1 MQQPIFGI
9 SGLRGVVG
17 RDLLPETVA
26 QAAAIFGA
34 GISPGPVALG
44 RDARLSSEMFALAA
58 AAGLASAGCEVIQL
72 DICATPTV
80 AHYVRAGQVA
90 GGVVVTASHNPERY
104 NGLKFI
110 GKGGVS
116 LSVAQAAELK
126 QLFLA
131 DEARRVSWKDIR
143 LCRRDRNAVMLH
155 VNAITGNELF
165 SGIREKLSL
174 RRMRIGID
182 AVNGAASQA
191 AVLLVQALGAVP
203 VELYCRTDDET
214 VRKGFPRKPE
224 PTAESLA
231 DLCRI
236 VRQANL
242 DAGIAFDPDGDRFSC
257 VDETGTALGEE
268 ATILLA
274 CRYILPRRKGTVVVN
289 LSTTRAVE
297 DVCSAFGVP
306 VERTPV
312 GEACVVQ
319 RMQECN
325 ATLGGEGNGGV
336 ILPEVNFTRD
346 GLVAAAIVLGLIAD
360 TGRKLSEIRAELP
373 EYHRFKTKVEAGR
386 RDFSVLTEKLLRTFP
401 DWQTNRDDGIKL
413 ESAEGWVHVRPS
425 NTEPI
430 VRIVGEARTPEQA
443 EALERR
449 CLQALKD

>member
-1 MQQPIFGI
+1 M
-9 SGLRGVVG
+9 RGVVG

-26 QAAAIFGA
+26 QVAAVFGA
-34 GISPGPVALG
+34 GIGPGPVVLG

-72 DICATPTV
+72 DICASPTV
-80 AHYVRAGQVA
+80 AHYVRAGQVS
-90 GGVVVTASHNPERY
+90 GGIVITASHNPERY
-104 NGLKFI
+104 NGVKFF
-110 GKGGVS
+110 GKGGMA
-116 LSVAQAAELK
+116 LSVAQVAELK
-126 QLFLA
+126 RLFLA
-131 DEARRVSWKDIR
+131 DDSRRVNWKDIR

-165 SGIREKLSL
+165 SGIRERLSP
-174 RRMRIGID
+174 RRVRIGID

-214 VRKGFPRKPE
+214 IRKGFPRKPE
-224 PTAESLA
+224 PTAENLA

-274 CRYILPRRKGTVVVN
+274 CRYILNRRKGPVVVN
-289 LSTTRAVE
+289 LSTTKAVE
-297 DVCSAFGVP
+297 DICGAFGVP

-312 GEACVVQ
+312 GETCVVQ
-319 RMQECN
+319 RMQECS
-325 ATLGGEGNGGV
+325 AAVGGEGNGGV

-346 GLVAAAIVLGLIAD
+346 GLVAAAIVLGLIAE
-360 TGRKLSEIRAELP
+360 TGKRLSEIRSELP
-373 EYHRFKTKVEAGR
+373 EYHMFKTKVESGR
-386 RDFSVLTEKLLRTFP
+386 RDFSTLTEKLLHAFP
-401 DWQTNRDDGIKL
+401 DWQANRDDGIRL
-413 ESAEGWVHVRPS
+413 EGQYGWLHVRPS

-430 VRIVGEARTPEQA
+430 IRIVGEARSAEQA
-443 EALERR
+443 QAIERY
-449 CLQALKD
+449 CLQAVKE